1 MSEAGTK
8 NEIVVYQPNGSVRL
22 EVDLHDES
30 IWLTQQKIADLFGVQ
45 KAAISK
51 HLKNIFATKE
61 LREDQVVSKMETTTS
76 HGALV
81 GKTQTHL
88 VRFYNLDAI
97 IAVGYRVNSVLATQ
111 FRIWATKVLKEY
123 LLRGYAVN
131 ERLNQLEDK
140 VDRRLAKTERDVI
153 ELKEQVGFFVKT
165 ALPPVEGV
173 LFEGQIKDAYDVALK
188 IVRSARKSLV
198 LIDNWIDDTVLT
210 MLDKRGA
217 GVACT
222 VYTKHYSKRLALDV
236 RRHNEQ
242 YAPIAVKPYRG
253 AHDRFLIADSAVYHV
268 GASLKDLGKSLF
280 AFSRLVTPA
289 SAILAQV
296 EKDGAKPSET
306 GIDFHHGENRR
317 N

>member
-1 MSEAGTK
+1 MSASEAK

-22 EVDLHDES
+22 EVMLRQDTV
-30 IWLTQQKIADLFGVQ
+30 WLNRQQIARLFGRDV
-45 KAAISK
+45 KTIGK
-51 HLKNIFATKE
+51 HIANALQEELAPIAEDTDRLVAKFATTAA
-61 LREDQVVSKMETTTS
+61 D
-76 HGALV
+76 
-81 GKTQTHL
+81 GKTYQVEH
-88 VRFYNLDAI
+88 YSLDVI
-97 IAVGYRVNSVLATQ
+97 TSVGYRVKSSEGVM
-111 FRIWATKVLKEY
+111 FRRWANRVLKNY

-188 IVRSARKSLV
+188 IVRSARRSLV

-217 GVACT
+217 GVSCT

-242 YAPIAVKPYRG
+242 YAPITVKPYRG

-296 EKDGAKPSET
+296 GDISP
-306 GIDFHHGENRR
+306 R
-317 N
+317 

>member
-1 MSEAGTK
+1 MSASEAK

-22 EVDLHDES
+22 EVMLRQDTV
-30 IWLTQQKIADLFGVQ
+30 WLNRQQIARLFGRDVKTIGKHIANALQEELAPIAEDTDRLVAKFATTAVAESPTVAKFATVQ
-45 KAAISK
+45 KEGS
-51 HLKNIFATKE
+51 
-61 LREDQVVSKMETTTS
+61 REVVRQVEYYSLEVITS
-76 HGALV
+76 
-81 GKTQTHL
+81 
-88 VRFYNLDAI
+88 
-97 IAVGYRVNSVLATQ
+97 VGYRVKSSEGVM
-111 FRIWATKVLKEY
+111 FRRWANRVLKNY

-131 ERLNQLEDK
+131 ERLNLLEDK

-242 YAPIAVKPYRG
+242 YAPITVKPYRG

-289 SAILAQV
+289 STILAQV
-296 EKDGAKPSET
+296 GDISS
-306 GIDFHHGENRR
+306 R
-317 N
+317 

>member
-1 MSEAGTK
+1 MSEAGVK

-22 EVDLHDES
+22 EAELHDES

-51 HLKNIFATKE
+51 HLKNIFATEE
-61 LREDQVVSKMETTTS
+61 LQEDQVVSKMETTTS
-76 HGALV
+76 HGALA

-97 IAVGYRVNSVLATQ
+97 IAVGYRVNSVRATQ
-111 FRIWATKVLKEY
+111 FRIWTTKVLKDY

-131 ERLNQLEDK
+131 ERLNLLEDK

-217 GVACT
+217 GVSCT
-222 VYTKHYSKRLALDV
+222 VYTKHYSKRLSLDV

-296 EKDGAKPSET
+296 GDISS
-306 GIDFHHGENRR
+306 R
-317 N
+317 